1 MFGAAQDG
9 TLSLMVGLAVVV
21 AGIMF
26 LVVVI
31 FKNLERKTLRRRLGV
46 VTGKVEAPS
55 RGPAEVTV
63 RRDVADSSIATF
75 DKLLKLLLPSQDKLR
90 ERLAATGKRISLGEY
105 VLVCLIVGIAVF
117 TIQYM
122 VLYKGLPLALLLS
135 VTAAVALP
143 DRFIKRMIASR
154 QRRFMLLFPEAI
166 DLIVRGLKSGVPI
179 SESIKVVGKELPDP
193 VGVEFRGITDSMLL
207 GQSFDQALS
216 AASKRI
222 NLADFRF
229 FEISLGIQQETG
241 GNLAETLENLGNIL
255 RKRKQMKQKVKA
267 LSSEARASA
276 YILGSLPFLMFLGL
290 YIMSP
295 DYVSIL
301 FLDGRGHVIIGAA
314 AASLATG
321 VGVMIR
327 MGKFQI

>member
-1 MFGAAQDG
+1 MF
-9 TLSLMVGLAVVV
+9 
-21 AGIMF
+21 F
-26 LVVVI
+26 VVVI

-105 VLVCLIVGIAVF
+105 VLVCLIVGIVVF